1 MLCAHTKKVVAELDE
16 SLVLWY
22 NKMSVCVQSYFPCQG
37 ERKAIYMSEK
47 NKKLI
52 YLVYGIVQSLLLLIC
67 GVALIWSALHI
78 YDGGEGTYS
87 RETVAAALKT
97 IAIPLILCAV
107 CIVAGGI
114 LTLVLPRE
122 AKKPRGE
129 MHPAAAIRR
138 MSARVD
144 TESCPEAVK
153 VLIKKEHTLRLI
165 SVVVAAVVCVTVAVP
180 CCIYLF
186 NLSHFDD
193 IGEGLTED
201 IVSAMNFIIPAA
213 LLGLLAIGVTTFA
226 CYDSLKRELT
236 LIKFAVKKYSK
247 KDKTAT
253 ASQTA
258 EPKNPLQKLTQKFH
272 LLVATKK
279 RRTIALWLVR
289 GGVLLVAIVFI
300 LLGIFNDGMNDVLQK
315 AIRICTECIGL
326 G

>member
-1 MLCAHTKKVVAELDE
+1 MT
-16 SLVLWY
+16 
-22 NKMSVCVQSYFPCQG
+22 
-37 ERKAIYMSEK
+37 EK
-47 NKKLI
+47 NKKII
-52 YLVYGIVQSLLLLIC
+52 YLVYGIVQSLLLLVCGIVLIC
-67 GVALIWSALHI
+67 SALHI

-87 RETVAAALKT
+87 RETVTAALKS

-114 LTLVLPRE
+114 LTLVLPRD

-129 MHPAAAIRR
+129 MHPAAAIKR

-153 VLIKKEHTLRLI
+153 ALIKKEHTLRLI
-165 SVVVAAVVCVTVAVP
+165 SVVVAAVVCVAVAVP

-186 NLSHFDD
+186 DLSHFDD

-201 IVSAMNFIIPAA
+201 IVSAMKYVLPASA
-213 LLGLLAIGVTTFA
+213 LGLFAVGTSTFLCHA
-226 CYDSLKRELT
+226 SYKRELAAT
-236 LIKFAVKKYSK
+236 KEAVKSSPK
-247 KDKTAT
+247 KDKTAAPQKT
-253 ASQTA
+253 DSSA
-258 EPKNPLQKLTQKFH
+258 PL
-272 LLVATKK
+272 
-279 RRTIALWLVR
+279 ALWLVR
-289 GGVLLVAIVFI
+289 GGVLLVAVVFI

>member
-1 MLCAHTKKVVAELDE
+1 
-16 SLVLWY
+16 
-22 NKMSVCVQSYFPCQG
+22 
-37 ERKAIYMSEK
+37 MSEK
-47 NKKLI
+47 NRKLI
-52 YLVYGIVQSLLLLIC
+52 YLVYGIVQSLLLLVC
-67 GVALIWSALHI
+67 GVALICAALHI

-87 RETVAAALKT
+87 RETVTAALKS

-107 CIVAGGI
+107 GIVAGGI
-114 LTLVLPRE
+114 LTLVLPRDI
-122 AKKPRGE
+122 KKPRGE
-129 MHPAAAIRR
+129 MHPAAAIKR

-144 TESCPEAVK
+144 AENCSESVK
-153 VLIKKEHTLRLI
+153 TLIKKEHTLRLI
-165 SVVVAAVVCVTVAVP
+165 SVVVAAVICVAVAVP

-213 LLGLLAIGVTTFA
+213 LLGLFAIGVTTFA

-236 LIKFAVKKYSK
+236 LTKFAVKKFSK
-247 KDKTAT
+247 KDKIST
-253 ASQTA
+253 ASQAA
-258 EPKNPLQKLTQKFH
+258 EPKNPLQKLTHQFH

-289 GGVLLVAIVFI
+289 GSVLLVAIVFI
-300 LLGIFNDGMNDVLQK
+300 ILGILGDGMNDVLQK